1 MSPGSDRQEH
11 TPSPLSGR
19 VVVVTGASD
28 GVGKAAVRGFVQQGA
43 QVVMVGRNEAKTAA
57 AARAI
62 MSDCGSRA
70 VSWEIA
76 DLSDPDAVGELA
88 ERLLVSHPRVHLL
101 VNNAGAMFL
110 ERELTRAGFERTFA
124 LNHLSYVQLGVRL
137 LPALFAAAVPGDPS
151 RLINVASRAHE
162 NAKPNLDD
170 LQGARAYGGWRAY
183 ANSKLFNLWFTR
195 ALAARVDA
203 ARLSVQAVHPGVVS
217 TRFATNNGRLGRVL
231 RRVMDLNSVTPEQG
245 ADTVLWLATA
255 SEALANPGG
264 YWVRRRLTTPSRL
277 ARDSA
282 MSEQLWARTGKLLHL
297 DLDAMVRAASAA
309 VVP

>member
-203 ARLSVQAVHPGVVS
+203 ARLSVQAIHPGVVS